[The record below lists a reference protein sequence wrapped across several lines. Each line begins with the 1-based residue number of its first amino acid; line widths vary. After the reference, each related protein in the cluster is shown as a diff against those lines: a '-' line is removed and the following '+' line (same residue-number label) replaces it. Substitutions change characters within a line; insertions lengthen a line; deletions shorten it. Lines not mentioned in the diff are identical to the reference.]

1 MKLRKYVEGLVSVIA
16 PDLEE
21 YKVGRHVEPAWAPV
35 FYNPRMSL
43 SRDVGVA
50 VVAAFA
56 RDTRGSPLIV
66 EPLSATGVR
75 GLRYLVEGAPH
86 ARLILNDIDPLAYQL
101 MRINVAENRVG
112 SRVAVLNTDARL
124 LLDFLAMKGFKADI
138 VDLDPFGSPAPFI
151 EPAIRVVRNGGLLCA
166 TATDLPP
173 LIGIYPDTCLRKYGS
188 RSMRTEY
195 SLEVGA
201 RILLAYIAREAGKF
215 GRYIEPMLTQATDH
229 YIRVC
234 VKLRRSR
241 KKAVR
246 QLKELKLALH
256 CRKCLY
262 RGLALPGE
270 TLSKCPV
277 CGHGLDSVGP
287 VWGGELW
294 CSSFLDRVIQEYRM
308 RQYLSKRG
316 LRILNL
322 MRREVGA
329 PPLYYRVDTLSGH
342 YRLAEEPSP
351 HSVVERLKREG
362 IEASLTHFDPKGF
375 RCSLSPPEIVRYYF

>member
-1 MKLRKYVEGLVSVIA
+1 MKLKKYVEGLVSVVA

-21 YKVGRHVEPAWAPV
+21 YRVGRHVEPAWAPV

-43 SRDVGVA
+43 SRDIGVA
-50 VVAAFA
+50 TVAAFTA
-56 RDTRGSPLIV
+56 NAKNSPLIV

-101 MRINVAENRVG
+101 MRINVRENHVSG
-112 SRVAVLNTDARL
+112 RVAVLNTDARL
-124 LLDFLAMKGFKADI
+124 VLDYLAMKGLKADI
-138 VDLDPFGSPAPFI
+138 VDLDPFGSPAPFV
-151 EPAIRVVRNGGLLCA
+151 EPAIRAVRNGGLLCA

-188 RSMRTEY
+188 RSIRTEY

-201 RILLAYIAREAGKF
+201 RILLAFIAREAGKF

-234 VKLRRSR
+234 VRLRRGRR
-241 KKAVR
+241 KAAK
-246 QLKELKLALH
+246 QLKQLMLVLH

-262 RGLALPGE
+262 RSLALPSE
-270 TLSKCPV
+270 VPSKCPV
-277 CGHGLDSVGP
+277 CGHSLEFAGP
-287 VWGGELW
+287 VWGEELW
-294 CSSFLDRVIQEYRM
+294 CPSFLDTVIREYKSRS
-308 RQYLSKRG
+308 YLSRRG

-322 MRREVGA
+322 MREEIDA
-329 PPLYYRVDTLSGH
+329 PPMYYRVDTLSGH

-351 HSVVERLKREG
+351 HFVVERLRQEG
-362 IEASLTHFDPKGF
+362 VKASLTHFDPKGF
-375 RCSLSPPEIVRYYF
+375 RCPLRPPEIVSHYF